1 MLSGFAVANNVVLWM
16 LAGLIPNALCSSSER
31 AASWRPFA
39 SLLQVSHPGT
49 VSASL
54 PGLKSDVDNEL
65 KFQAIGKSGV
75 AETCLFL
82 SLLLRWTYQ
91 EFFSRYRVL
100 MKQKDV
106 LPDKKLTCRNV
117 LEKLVRVSQAPSVS
131 TFPGFLS
138 ASDPCLWFSG
148 SG

>member
-1 MLSGFAVANNVVLWM
+1 MLSCFAVANKVVLWM
-16 LAGLIPNALCSSSER
+16 SAGSIPNVLCSSSER

-49 VSASL
+49 DSVSP
-54 PGLKSDVDNEL
+54 PGLTSDKEDGR

-75 AETCLFL
+75 AETFLFL

-117 LEKLVRVSQAPSVS
+117 LEKLVRVSQTPSVS
-131 TFPGFLS
+131 TLCYP
-138 ASDPCLWFSG
+138 FSF
-148 SG
+148 

>member
-1 MLSGFAVANNVVLWM
+1 MLSGFAVVNNVVLWV
-16 LAGLIPNALCSSSER
+16 LAGSTPNVLCSSSER

-39 SLLQVSHPGT
+39 SLLQVSPPGT
-49 VSASL
+49 VSVWL
-54 PGLKSDVDNEL
+54 PGLKSDVGNDL
-65 KFQAIGKSGV
+65 KFQAMGKSGV
-75 AETCLFL
+75 AETFLFL

-117 LEKLVRVSQAPSVS
+117 LEKLVRVSQTPSVS
-131 TFPGFLS
+131 TFPSRF
-138 ASDPCLWFSG
+138 PFSF
-148 SG
+148 